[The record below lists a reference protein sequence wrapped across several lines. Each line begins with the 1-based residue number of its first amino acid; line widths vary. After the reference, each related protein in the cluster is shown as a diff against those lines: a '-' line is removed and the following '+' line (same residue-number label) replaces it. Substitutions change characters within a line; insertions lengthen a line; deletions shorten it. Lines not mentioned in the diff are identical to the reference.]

1 MRRADESGFALLLV
15 FLMASIVAIGLYYE
29 LPRVAMEAQRQKEQL
44 LIERGEQ
51 YKRAIQLFFKKAGRY
66 PSEIKELESF
76 QNQRFLRHRYVDPM
90 TGKDEWRLIHIQNG
104 VLTDSLVSK
113 PKGQG
118 DQQASTLGQ
127 YIGMQAGALDAQGPQ
142 AGALNAKDRRR
153 SSDGGNP
160 MTGPDGQ
167 PLQTGSMPNSG
178 PYPGQ
183 PPLPGAQPYPNG
195 SPDPNAP
202 QNAGSAI
209 PGGQFNPATGNGPP
223 PPPFPGQ
230 ILGPNGG
237 QLGGQ
242 PGGQPGGQ
250 FGGQP
255 GGQPGLPGSF
265 PVPQPPAQGGNTGGS
280 YIGSQP
286 YMGGGGMPGSNPG
299 NPGGVTY
306 PGQRPIPGQP
316 FPGLPF
322 VGQPG
327 APVNSQP
334 GGVSPFP
341 TQGNFPSSA
350 QPGITTP
357 PQGPSAAADMLN
369 KILTTA
375 RPGGMPPGIGGQTI
389 GGGMAGVASN
399 GEGEGV
405 MIYNDRTVYKEWEF
419 IFDPSKVK
427 PLQNPN
433 AATGIPIGTP
443 ASQMGSMP
451 PQSGMTPVGGG
462 PLNQSPAGAT
472 PIPGPRPGQ
481 Q

>member
-1 MRRADESGFALLLV
+1 MRRADESGFALLMV

-29 LPRVAMEAQRQKEQL
+29 LPRVAMEAQREKEQL

-153 SSDGGNP
+153 ASDGGSPTN
-160 MTGPDGQ
+160 GPDGQ
-167 PLQTGSMPNSG
+167 PVQNGGMPNSG

-183 PPLPGAQPYPNG
+183 PPMPGAQPSPNG

-202 QNAGSAI
+202 QNVGI
-209 PGGQFNPATGNGPP
+209 PGGQFNPATGNGQPL
-223 PPPFPGQ
+223 PPFPGQ
-230 ILGPNGG
+230 IFPPNSGQLGAQPGG
-237 QLGGQ
+237 QLGAQ
-242 PGGQPGGQ
+242 P
-250 FGGQP
+250 GGQP
-255 GGQPGLPGSF
+255 GGQPGLPRPF
-265 PVPQPPAQGGNTGGS
+265 PVPQTPAQGGNTGGS

-286 YMGGGGMPGSNPG
+286 YVGGGVSGAIPGNPNPG
-299 NPGGVTY
+299 NPGGIAY
-306 PGQRPIPGQP
+306 PGQQPIPGQP
-316 FPGLPF
+316 YPGLPF

-327 APVNSQP
+327 APGNSQP
-334 GGVSPFP
+334 GGVSPAFP
-341 TQGNFPSSA
+341 QAGA
-350 QPGITTP
+350 TTP

-369 KILTTA
+369 RILTTA
-375 RPGGMPPGIGGQTI
+375 RPGGMPQGIGGQTI

-405 MIYNDRTVYKEWEF
+405 MVYNDRTVYKEWEF
-419 IFDPSKVK
+419 IFDPAKVK
-427 PLQNPN
+427 PVQNPN
-433 AATGIPIGTP
+433 AATGTPIGTP
-443 ASQMGSMP
+443 AGQMGSMP

-462 PLNQSPAGAT
+462 PLNQTPAGAT
-472 PIPGPRPGQ
+472 PSGGPRPGQ